1 LDQDDLAD
9 ARDLTI
15 EARSEIRPL
24 HPRLG
29 IGQQDRAAK
38 AAMAAASLAQ
48 PAQIAGFHIAGTS
61 R

>member
-1 LDQDDLAD
+1 LAD
-9 ARDLTI
+9 ARELTI
-15 EARSEIRPL
+15 KAGGEIGLL
-24 HPRLG
+24 HPLLG
-29 IGQQDRAAK
+29 IGQQRRMVK

>member
-15 EARSEIRPL
+15 KARGEIALL
-24 HPRLG
+24 HPLLG
-29 IGQQDRAAK
+29 IAQQDRAAK

-48 PAQIAGFHIAGTS
+48 PTQIVGFHIAATS

>member
-1 LDQDDLAD
+1 LAD

-15 EARSEIRPL
+15 KARGEIALL
-24 HPRLG
+24 HPLLG
-29 IGQQDRAAK
+29 IGQQDRAVK

-48 PAQIAGFHIAGTS
+48 PAQIAGFQIAGTS